1 MHNCSY
7 GIKYGPSYKS
17 ISKMCL
23 ILRVLP
29 MSSIKG
35 SNVTRLTSQAVVTAA
50 DKSPTWVITHS
61 EDQRHAKERNIQPCL
76 ITVIDTICI
85 ADGRA

>member
-1 MHNCSY
+1 MHDCSY
-7 GIKYGPSYKS
+7 GIKYEQSYKF
-17 ISKMCL
+17 IYAICL

-35 SNVTRLTSQAVVTAA
+35 SYFTRLTSQAVVTAA

-61 EDQRHAKERNIQPCL
+61 ED
-76 ITVIDTICI
+76 
-85 ADGRA
+85 